1 MDYDI
6 KTSLEARGVI
16 VTPTEETDL
25 IINKCREYYTN
36 VQKTW
41 YMFAKSLK
49 EVRDKDI
56 YKAHGSLNL
65 KEFCSKEFPSINYGT
80 IIKTI
85 KVVERFGDLIDAKLN
100 DNPSYT
106 LPAYESCYQL
116 INAENKIPDRKH
128 KDLVNKIFNGD
139 VSFYRFREEMKKIVH
154 VEQQKA
160 REMAGVTDDSLEEE
174 LLSDIGT
181 TEYGDIE
188 EDVTEISRDKDITR
202 MVDQMSVKI
211 DFLRDNF
218 PMLVDFIN
226 KDPDVVTDDTVD
238 FARGADDLRLKI
250 TDIVDLM
257 EGLCSE

>member
-1 MDYDI
+1 M
-6 KTSLEARGVI
+6 TSLEGV
-16 VTPTEETDL
+16 VVAPTEETEV

-41 YMFAKSLK
+41 YMFAKSLR
-49 EVRDKDI
+49 EIRDKDI

-85 KVVERFGDLIDAKLN
+85 KVVEKFGHLIDEKLS

-116 INAENKIPDRKH
+116 INAESKIPDRKH
-128 KDLVNKIFNGD
+128 KDLVKKIFNGE
-139 VSFYRFREEMKKIVH
+139 VSFYRFREEMKRIVQ
-154 VEQQKA
+154 VESQKA
-160 REMAGVTDDSLEEE
+160 RDKAGVTDDSLEEE

-181 TEYGDIE
+181 ETYIDADDDFTEE
-188 EDVTEISRDKDITR
+188 VSKDKDISR
-202 MVDQMSVKI
+202 IVDQMSVKI

-218 PMLVDFIN
+218 PMLVEFIN

-238 FARGADDLRLKI
+238 FAKGADDLRIKI
-250 TDIVDLM
+250 TDFVDVM
-257 EGLCSE
+257 ETLCSE